1 MSSRQFSRPSV
12 RLKPETLGA
21 LLADRIFVY
30 EFISDVQR
38 GGRVT
43 DFKSRKWDKS
53 HEVDEY
59 YDLLIEM
66 EMCVWR
72 VMEIESQTEF
82 TDEEIMAKI
91 IYTVGTLKMAAQAQ
105 RLENFGLE
113 EAIEYHDDFVEKTGR
128 DSYRYMLWAIEF
140 CESTDD

>member
-1 MSSRQFSRPSV
+1 M
-12 RLKPETLGA
+12 
-21 LLADRIFVY
+21 
-30 EFISDVQR
+30 
-38 GGRVT
+38 
-43 DFKSRKWDKS
+43 
-53 HEVDEY
+53 DEY